1 MAWERYFAS
10 IYQAILISLTEVW
23 RKFFANLPNYFSML
37 IILLVGYAVGRII
50 EKLVYILLRKFLNL
64 EGWLKRKKL
73 TGAIY
78 KIEISRLIS
87 LMAKW
92 YVYIL
97 FLAQAILFINLPILT
112 SFFSMLV
119 EYLPRIFASI
129 IVFILGLLL
138 GEIIKQ
144 EIMKSNYAYR
154 KELGS
159 AAKYLIAYLVLVITL
174 QNIGFDVSILIELLK
189 IAFAGFVITLSLIIG
204 IGVGFAYK
212 KEIGNLVKDLV
223 KKQKKKR
230 K

>member
-1 MAWERYFAS
+1 MNKKTA
-10 IYQAILISLTEVW
+10 
-23 RKFFANLPNYFSML
+23 L

-64 EGWLKRKKL
+64 EGWLKKKKL

-112 SFFSMLV
+112 SFFSMLI

-154 KELGS
+154 KEFGS
-159 AAKYLIAYLVLVITL
+159 IAKYLIAYLTLVITL

-212 KEIGNLVKDLV
+212 REIGNLVKGLV